1 MRIKSSLL
9 TVVAA
14 AGVFTGAACSSE
26 QPAVCDSLAAVQNT
40 ADHIRD
46 ANVSENGVTQL
57 QAELRQLRPELQQLY
72 SDAQAQFK
80 TELEGVRTAANQF
93 SASVAAAR
101 ATPDAATLAAVRTS
115 MTAVQQSLQT
125 LGNAMSGTC

>member
-1 MRIKSSLL
+1 MRKLSSLL
-9 TVVAA
+9 AVVAI
-14 AGVFTGAACSSE
+14 AGVLGAAACSSD

-40 ADHIRD
+40 ADHIRN

-57 QAELRQLRPELQQLY
+57 QTDLEQLRPQLQQLY
-72 SDAQAQFK
+72 SDAQAQFA
-80 TELEGVRTAANQF
+80 TELDAVRAATNQF

-115 MTAVQQSLQT
+115 MTAVQQSVQA
-125 LGNAMSGTC
+125 LGGAMSGTC